1 MAKVI
6 AERKKIIIE
15 ERAWSTITTQ
25 FNQLVHRNC
34 VILTAFDLTWC
45 VYPHKPHSWNPLQFT
60 HLNWVSQRKP
70 TLLTIAHLAKTTLFS
85 RNSCTG
91 WPVTYDI
98 CKLEEKVTWSIQI
111 PVGNGAEKSNHVEC
125 GCQSTLFQYD
135 LILSSYH
142 ICSNPI
148 PK

>member
-1 MAKVI
+1 MEPTSIHTPELSEPK
-6 AERKKIIIE
+6 ETNTPDHSPFGKDNSLLKK
-15 ERAWSTITTQ
+15 
-25 FNQLVHRNC
+25 LMHR
-34 VILTAFDLTWC
+34 
-45 VYPHKPHSWNPLQFT
+45 
-60 HLNWVSQRKP
+60 
-70 TLLTIAHLAKTTLFS
+70 
-85 RNSCTG
+85 